1 MRQILLARE
10 EPHEWPALLGHLV
23 ADRSPQH
30 GIPGLKCIKDRTLCD
45 LTLNVEFH
53 LVIDLRQCS

>member
-1 MRQILLARE
+1 MRQILFARE
-10 EPHEWPALLGHLV
+10 EPHEWPALLGNLV

-30 GIPGLKCIKDRTLCD
+30 WIPGLECIKDGTLRD